1 MENKQTVKIGAIIA
15 AVCIVIYMGAL
26 VQATIRFYL
35 SVENTRTTAQREFLQ
50 IADTARSAAIYGF
63 MSQRYIEI
71 IENAVTSSRYIE
83 AIIIT
88 SPDGEH
94 AVERQRGHAVT
105 FVNNS
110 YRFINRFSFSN
121 TDHYRLVQI
130 PDVRN
135 VNIRAVAAAYD
146 LSDFTQI
153 LRETL
158 FIILVGFAIA
168 FLTLLI
174 QLLTENRKTVSV
186 YPQSSKLESH
196 FDNEPEMKLPEI
208 GPKGLFSPRSNVGW
222 EEYIKDRLESELHRS
237 SSTEKDIAYA
247 LVEFNDLT
255 NDSMFRQSAEE
266 AVSYFSSRDLTFE
279 HGRWGIAAI
288 LPGYS
293 LESAIAKAEY
303 FYQRIMEKFPRGFN
317 RTTNIFIG
325 ITSRAGRLT
334 NANRLMLEAREALK
348 KAQDE
353 KTSII
358 GFKSDPEKYREF
370 ISRN

>member
-1 MENKQTVKIGAIIA
+1 
-15 AVCIVIYMGAL
+15 
-26 VQATIRFYL
+26 
-35 SVENTRTTAQREFLQ
+35 
-50 IADTARSAAIYGF
+50 
-63 MSQRYIEI
+63 
-71 IENAVTSSRYIE
+71 
-83 AIIIT
+83 
-88 SPDGEH
+88 
-94 AVERQRGHAVT
+94 
-105 FVNNS
+105 
-110 YRFINRFSFSN
+110 
-121 TDHYRLVQI
+121 
-130 PDVRN
+130 
-135 VNIRAVAAAYD
+135 
-146 LSDFTQI
+146 
-153 LRETL
+153 
-158 FIILVGFAIA
+158 
-168 FLTLLI
+168 
-174 QLLTENRKTVSV
+174 
-186 YPQSSKLESH
+186 
-196 FDNEPEMKLPEI
+196 
-208 GPKGLFSPRSNVGW
+208 
-222 EEYIKDRLESELHRS
+222 
-237 SSTEKDIAYA
+237 
-247 LVEFNDLT
+247 VEFNDLT